1 MFSLS
6 GAILMRAPPK
16 LSLLVRTHTIGSIRL
31 SLRNLVNPWMILL
44 LGSRTLSVIYVLVVL
59 LLTLIMNVLNN
70 RFMLLMIMF
79 GGMKITILEESADFA
94 NLYTKKLFSKL
105 KSHELSKKG
114 HPSHDASLS
123 SKTLITSARVSGHD
137 ANPTNTTVSSAW
149 SLLCFL

>member
-16 LSLLVRTHTIGSIRL
+16 LSLLVRTHTVGSIRL

-44 LGSRTLSVIYVLVVL
+44 LGSSPLSVIYVLVVL

-79 GGMKITILEESADFA
+79 GGMKITILKESADFA
-94 NLYTKKLFSKL
+94 TLYTKKLFSKL

-114 HPSHDASLS
+114 RPSHDASLS
-123 SKTLITSARVSGHD
+123 SKALITSARVSGHD